1 MNTKGKKFL
10 AVLAV
15 LALAFTAVTLTA
27 SDETDAY
34 TAPAVETNRVDV
46 QKIIEEDR
54 LNLSTID
61 DDSSTSYY
69 YSESMSVKIQNIA
82 DDVKIYVNNGQTVE
96 LKISSD
102 VDAEKTIMIST
113 VSGERT
119 SKWEYTDSILSFE
132 TVASTKT
139 VTMEYTAL
147 TILDYNLNDV
157 DDKGEIKSGSKAI
170 FDYNDTMKMLSS
182 GKLTQVAQG
191 AEITLES
198 YSSDV
203 MKFVFGIQFDGKTFL
218 APGAT
223 LSKQTLEKTGDNVVI
238 KKGSATVYDVKGDY
252 VTVAG
257 LESANLK
264 IEATDAGLDISGTT
278 GKKGTISIFTAAAT
292 QDVGAGEAVISVAT
306 INNTVTILNGA
317 VVKGSFTISE
327 DAKLVL
333 KNATGVDGTITNNGV
348 ISAENVKLWD
358 VLQSMSISGEGMI
371 DTTSISKTVTIS
383 GGEIESMNIGVGQV
397 AKVIANTNVTGAWK
411 VEGVLSVEPGITL
424 TVNEGAQLNITGEY
438 AIINNNGTIVSKV
451 FNDGTQPIGDDSK
464 PVNAITIENNATF
477 HNYADGII
485 KTQSQKLK
493 AGVTQPLALV
503 FNTNHFTNEGRI
515 EVGKNDAASFTQAI
529 TNQGTIA
536 FSGTVKGTINTSGS
550 ISLNQVSLSDNL
562 TINITSVDA
571 EVTVTQ
577 VTAKEDKKLT
587 ITNIGL
593 PKGKDDIT
601 AVESTVTLGTDF
613 ESGDA
618 EDYVIRGITVGA
630 TKAYRAGDTT
640 ALVIKGNLGMTMDK
654 DSERI
659 PIITL
664 DNNIVV
670 KDTFVLPKGVSIVAD
685 DQSWISVPGTMT
697 LVADSDADEL
707 KAELSVSGKF
717 NNNVN
722 ATLTIVEGAE
732 YTTASGSIVTNLI
745 DAITEAVAANINT
758 LDVYGYPTITSD
770 LTIPENMTINGEAEM
785 TISGARVVV
794 PSTSSLS
801 VKSVTVSKG
810 QLYSPYESSISSEVY
825 AAVKIAGDDEVTYM
839 DLITAI
845 ESNISYIELN
855 NNVFITK
862 DMTIPSGISIDTGE
876 DKVVTVRGAELTI
889 EGRLIITNQS
899 GLGVYDSHENLAG
912 VTVEGF
918 YQYVGSIGE
927 NSWWYPEGVLYKDTI
942 DDVEYSIITSVKNL
956 SYAISESEDKE
967 IAITGNTKLGDIVVA
982 GTEDE
987 PVTLNFDGDVS
998 AGTIMLSDASVYVKE
1013 GDVNATFASADGWI
1027 SIINGKVTKLT
1038 VTEDGKLTASGEVS
1052 DLKETNNDSAYQL
1065 TTGGNVYLSGFTAE
1079 KGEYSQQAKDA
1090 GITQPDFEV
1099 SGTTTATGRSVT
1111 IHYGIIVYG
1120 AFVADNSSRV
1130 TIEGDV
1136 EVLGSLVAME
1146 KTSTQSA
1153 GSISIE
1159 KTGENTNLYVGSTY
1173 DDLVEERAK
1182 ATASMAIVSG
1192 NISVGGTV
1200 YVLAEAVFDEGI
1212 VEDMKELEIDIDGT
1226 PYLYVYNSTGQAD
1239 LNGFKLPVEEA
1250 KISGVYDLAGDEVK
1264 TLKLSEEY
1272 NAISMI
1278 NPFNFSTIPYV
1289 NVAVDYNAY
1298 SVTIYTDNGVKSVA
1312 IDGVVLRSSMTDNAF
1327 TTTKNIAAGTHKVT
1341 YTLKD
1346 GYEGTPVLTD
1356 MEGKTLS
1363 GNQIPIDG
1371 AIGNKQFTL
1380 AGTSPV
1386 EPEPTPEPEKESEW
1400 TITTIL
1406 LLVLVVL
1413 IAIMAVIVAMRL
1425 MRS

>member
-82 DDVKIYVNNGQTVE
+82 DDVKIYVNNGQPVE
-96 LKISSD
+96 LKISGV
-102 VDAEKTIMIST
+102 VDGKTITTST

-119 SKWEYTDSILSFE
+119 NKWEYTDSILSFV
-132 TVASTKT
+132 TVQSSKT

-191 AEITLES
+191 AEITLVDYVS
-198 YSSDV
+198 TD
-203 MKFVFGIQFDGKTFL
+203 MKFVFGIQFDGTTFL

-223 LSKQTLEKTGDNVVI
+223 LSKQTLEKTGDEVVI

-257 LESANLK
+257 LESADLTIK
-264 IEATDAGLDISGTT
+264 ATDAGLDISGDT
-278 GKKGTISIFTAAAT
+278 GKKGTISIFTAE
-292 QDVGAGEAVISVAT
+292 GKAVISASE
-306 INNTVTILNGA
+306 IKNTVTILNGA
-317 VVKGSFTISE
+317 VVEGTFKISE

-333 KNATGVDGTITNNGV
+333 KNDTGVTGTITNDGV
-348 ISAENVKLWD
+348 ISAENVKLWG
-358 VLQSMSISGEGMI
+358 VLQGTSSMTISGKGMI
-371 DTTSISKTVTIS
+371 DTTSISKTVIIS
-383 GGEIESMNIGVGQV
+383 GGEIEKLDVGVGQV
-397 AKVIANTNVTGAWK
+397 AKVIANTYVTGKWN
-411 VEGVLSVEPGITL
+411 VQGVLSVEPGITL

-451 FNDGTQPIGDDSK
+451 FNDGNQPIGDDSK
-464 PVNAITIENNATF
+464 PVNAITIENKATF

-503 FNTNHFTNEGRI
+503 FDTNHFTNEGRI

-536 FSGTVKGTINTSGS
+536 FSGTVKGTINTSGP
-550 ISLNQVSLSDNL
+550 ITLNQVSLSDDL

-587 ITNIGL
+587 ITNTGL
-593 PKGKDDIT
+593 SKT
-601 AVESTVTLGTDF
+601 AVVSTVTLGTDF
-613 ESGDA
+613 ASGEA
-618 EDYVIRGITVGA
+618 KDYVIKGITVGA

-640 ALVIKGNLGMTMDK
+640 ALVIKGNLGMTMNK
-654 DSERI
+654 DSNVK

-664 DNNIVV
+664 VNNIVV
-670 KDTFVLPKGVSIVAD
+670 KDTFVLPKGVKIVAD
-685 DQSWISVPGTMT
+685 AESWISVPGTMT
-697 LVADSDADEL
+697 LVADSEADEL
-707 KAELSVSGKF
+707 KAEISVSGKF

-770 LTIPENMTINGEAEM
+770 LTIPENMTINGDAEM

-794 PSTSSLS
+794 PSTSILS

-810 QLYSPYESSISSEVY
+810 QLYSPYESSISSDVY

-845 ESNISYIELN
+845 ESNISYIELY

-1099 SGTTTATGRSVT
+1099 TGTTTATGRSVT
-1111 IHYGIIVYG
+1111 SS
-1120 AFVADNSSRV
+1120 ASSRV
-1130 TIEGDV
+1130 
-1136 EVLGSLVAME
+1136 A
-1146 KTSTQSA
+1146 
-1153 GSISIE
+1153 
-1159 KTGENTNLYVGSTY
+1159 
-1173 DDLVEERAK
+1173 
-1182 ATASMAIVSG
+1182 
-1192 NISVGGTV
+1192 
-1200 YVLAEAVFDEGI
+1200 
-1212 VEDMKELEIDIDGT
+1212 
-1226 PYLYVYNSTGQAD
+1226 
-1239 LNGFKLPVEEA
+1239 
-1250 KISGVYDLAGDEVK
+1250 
-1264 TLKLSEEY
+1264 
-1272 NAISMI
+1272 
-1278 NPFNFSTIPYV
+1278 
-1289 NVAVDYNAY
+1289 
-1298 SVTIYTDNGVKSVA
+1298 
-1312 IDGVVLRSSMTDNAF
+1312 
-1327 TTTKNIAAGTHKVT
+1327 
-1341 YTLKD
+1341 
-1346 GYEGTPVLTD
+1346 
-1356 MEGKTLS
+1356 
-1363 GNQIPIDG
+1363 
-1371 AIGNKQFTL
+1371 
-1380 AGTSPV
+1380 
-1386 EPEPTPEPEKESEW
+1386 
-1400 TITTIL
+1400 
-1406 LLVLVVL
+1406 
-1413 IAIMAVIVAMRL
+1413 
-1425 MRS
+1425 